1 MVSKVGELSMTMRT
15 FLSLAAAFSRFFLN
29 RKVNLVMMIVMVLML
44 MLMHNIVV
52 VVVKYTY
59 KGVPN

>member
-1 MVSKVGELSMTMRT
+1 MVTKVGELSMTMRT
-15 FLSLAAAFSRFFLN
+15 FLSFAAAFSWFFFN
-29 RKVNLVMMIVMVLML
+29 RKVNLVIMIVMVLML
-44 MLMHNIVV
+44 MYNIV

>member
-1 MVSKVGELSMTMRT
+1 MVSEVGELSMTMRT
-15 FLSLAAAFSRFFLN
+15 FLSFAAAFSWFFLN
-29 RKVNLVMMIVMVLML
+29 RNVNLVMMVVMVL